1 MKIFSL
7 FAGSRFYHYWNSF
20 DTETQRTIIFII
32 LAVVDIAA
40 AYVAMKGLIKL
51 ISHKMLFQML

>member
-1 MKIFSL
+1 MKIFAL
-7 FAGSRFYHYWNSF
+7 FAGSRFYRYWNSF